1 MSDYSALQ
9 EEMLETDE
17 EFRRLYDEHQSC
29 ERRLDEINQKS
40 FLSQED
46 EFEQKRLKRHKL
58 TLKDQ
63 MHAMLVGHLREQRIS
78 A

>member
-1 MSDYSALQ
+1 MSEYDSMK
-9 EEMLETDE
+9 EEMLETND
-17 EFRRLYDEHQSC
+17 EFRRLYEEHQTC

-58 TLKDQ
+58 TLKDR
-63 MHAMLVGHLREQRIS
+63 MHAMLVDQRQEHRAS

>member
-1 MSDYSALQ
+1 MSDYDALK
-9 EEMLETDE
+9 EDLLESND
-17 EFRRLYDEHQSC
+17 EFRRLHDEHQTC

-63 MHAMLVGHLREQRIS
+63 MHAILVGQQEEQRVS

>member
-1 MSDYSALQ
+1 MSEYDALK
-9 EEMLETDE
+9 EEMLDTDDD
-17 EFRRLYDEHQSC
+17 FRRLHEEHQEC
-29 ERRLDEINQKS
+29 ERRLEEINQKS

-63 MHAMLVGHLREQRIS
+63 MHAKLLGQQQDQRVS

>member
-1 MSDYSALQ
+1 MSEYDSMK
-9 EEMLETDE
+9 EEMLETND
-17 EFRRLYDEHQSC
+17 EFRRLYEEHQTC

-63 MHAMLVGHLREQRIS
+63 MHAMLLGQRQEHRAS

>member
-1 MSDYSALQ
+1 MSEYDAMK
-9 EEMLETDE
+9 EEMLETND
-17 EFRRLYDEHQSC
+17 EFRRLYEEHQTC

-58 TLKDQ
+58 TLKDR
-63 MHAMLVGHLREQRIS
+63 MHAMLVGQHQEHRAS

>member
-1 MSDYSALQ
+1 MPELNPAQ
-9 EEMLETDE
+9 EELLETDDQ
-17 EFRRLYDEHQSC
+17 FRRLHEEHQTC
-29 ERRLDEINQKS
+29 EQRLEEINGKS

-63 MHAMLVGHLREQRIS
+63 MHAMLLHHRQEERIS

>member
-1 MSDYSALQ
+1 MSEYDSMK
-9 EEMLETDE
+9 EEMLETND
-17 EFRRLYDEHQSC
+17 EFRRLYEEHQTC

-58 TLKDQ
+58 TLKDR
-63 MHAMLVGHLREQRIS
+63 MHAMLLGQRQEHRAS

>member
-1 MSDYSALQ
+1 MSDYSALK

-17 EFRRLYDEHQSC
+17 EFRRLHDEHQSC
-29 ERRLDEINQKS
+29 ERRLDEIYQKS

-63 MHAMLVGHLREQRIS
+63 MHAMLVGQLREERVS

>member
-1 MSDYSALQ
+1 MSEYSALK

-29 ERRLDEINQKS
+29 ERRLDEIHQQS

-58 TLKDQ
+58 TLKDR
-63 MHAMLVGHLREQRIS
+63 MHAMLVGQLREERVS